1 MPLTVEEYLQR
12 GRIYGGE
19 TASFGW
25 GGGGGDSDWDIQ
37 TDYLKYLPPTSMQ
50 VNALYLILTY
60 PSPCLQYNAKHL
72 FFFLYQGHVPHTRL
86 FV

>member
-1 MPLTVEEYLQR
+1 MVLRLLR
-12 GRIYGGE
+12 LGGE
-19 TASFGW
+19 
-25 GGGGGDSDWDIQ
+25 GGGDSDWDIQ

-72 FFFLYQGHVPHTRL
+72 FFFPLSRTCSPYKAVCIVDLCT
-86 FV
+86 